1 MPAAA
6 PAEAGAALRARLSE
20 AAEAFL
26 ATAWARAGAASA
38 TGVALVAVGGLG
50 RQELTVASDLDLL
63 VVHGDDAPS
72 GSAAVEVAR
81 RLWPL
86 LWECGVEVDH
96 ATRSV
101 AESLRLAGEDPA
113 VLLALLD
120 ARGLHGE
127 RGLAESLRSGVA
139 AALRRRP
146 GPVTA
151 PLLVAAAERVARAGE
166 VAFAGEPDLRD
177 GRGGL
182 RDVQLLRALVAT
194 WRTPAPAEGLR
205 AAAEW
210 LADVRGALACCRAY
224 DEDGSWSV
232 GQSRRRDER
241 LRLEH
246 QPRVAA
252 LLGVSDED
260 VLLARVAGA
269 GRSIARALD
278 RATADLAE
286 APASSWRGLRAGRRP
301 RRAPLAEGVV
311 IDAGRVVLAVGAEPE
326 HDPAL
331 WLRAAAAAALAGI
344 PLAQST
350 LERLAARTSPLPVP
364 WTREVRE
371 ELLRL
376 LGAGAGAV
384 PVIEDLDSAGLWDLL
399 LPEWAGVRDR
409 VQRNPLH
416 AYTVDRHLLET
427 VSRAAALVRGTDRP
441 DLLLLGALLHDIG
454 KGSSGNHSTA
464 GADLAAGVAAR
475 LGLSP
480 GDAATLDRLVRHH
493 LLLANVATRRDLDDP
508 VTVETVA
515 RLVVDRPT
523 LDLLELLTRADGEAT
538 GPAAWS
544 GWKAELVTGLV
555 YRVRAVLGPAG
566 GAGTDVPALPLPPPG
581 PAGSA
586 DGVDVHLH
594 PQPGGTLRV
603 DVVAND
609 HLGLLA
615 QVAGVATLA
624 GLDVLAARTRS
635 GPSTAA
641 LHLTVRP
648 RFGRLPDER
657 RFAEEIRLAVAGRL
671 PLWERL
677 AARAADYAPVSPD
690 PRSQAAAR
698 TAPPAVRVLCGA
710 ASTGTVVEVRAAD
723 RHGLL
728 VALTAAV
735 ADCGIAIRSA
745 HCVTLGHEVIDTFY
759 LDAEL
764 AAMDP
769 KQLTDRLLRAATA
782 DPPPGDAQPGGPAP
796 R

>member
-1 MPAAA
+1 M
-6 PAEAGAALRARLSE
+6 
-20 AAEAFL
+20 
-26 ATAWARAGAASA
+26 
-38 TGVALVAVGGLG
+38 ALVAVGGLG
-50 RQELTVASDLDLL
+50 RRDLTVASDLDLL
-63 VVHGDDAPS
+63 VVHGDDAAA

-86 LWECGVEVDH
+86 LWESGIEVDH

-101 AESLRLAGEDPA
+101 TESLRLAGEDPA
-113 VLLALLD
+113 VLLGLLD
-120 ARGLHGE
+120 ARGLHGDQ
-127 RGLAESLRSGVA
+127 GLAEALRSGVA

-146 GPVTA
+146 APVTA
-151 PLLVAAAERVARAGE
+151 PLVAAAAERVARAGE

-241 LRLEH
+241 LRLGC

-252 LLGVSDED
+252 LLGVSDAD

-278 RATADLAE
+278 RAVADLAE
-286 APASSWRGLRAGRRP
+286 APASSWRGLRAAGRRP

-311 IDAGRVVLAVGAEPE
+311 IDAGRVVLAVGAEPDR
-326 HDPAL
+326 DPAL
-331 WLRAAAAAALAGI
+331 WLRAAAAAALAGM
-344 PLAQST
+344 PLAQPT
-350 LERLAARTSPLPVP
+350 LDRLAARTPPLPVP
-364 WTREVRE
+364 WPREVGE

-376 LGAGAGAV
+376 LGAGAGSV
-384 PVIEDLDSAGLWDLL
+384 PVIEDLDAAGLWERL
-399 LPEWAGVRDR
+399 LPEWIGVRDR

-454 KGSSGNHSTA
+454 KGSSADHSQV
-464 GADLAAGVAAR
+464 GADLAAGVATR
-475 LGLSP
+475 LGFSA
-480 GDAATLDRLVRHH
+480 GEAATLDRLVRHH
-493 LLLANVATRRDLDDP
+493 LLLADVATRRDLDDP

-544 GWKAELVTGLV
+544 GWKAELVTGLAS
-555 YRVRAVLGPAG
+555 RVRAVLGPAG
-566 GAGTDVPALPLPPPG
+566 ASEADAPALPLPPPG
-581 PAGSA
+581 PARSA
-586 DGVDVHLH
+586 DGVDVALL

-603 DVVAND
+603 EVVASD

-635 GPSTAA
+635 GPATAV

-648 RFGRLPDER
+648 RFGRPPDER

-677 AARAADYAPVSPD
+677 AARAADYAPVAAD
-690 PRSQAAAR
+690 PRAPGGVRA
-698 TAPPAVRVLCGA
+698 APPEVRVLAGA

-735 ADCGIAIRSA
+735 ADCGVAIRSA
-745 HCVTLGHEVIDTFY
+745 HCVTLGHDVIDTFY

-764 AAMDP
+764 AAIDP
-769 KQLTDRLLRAATA
+769 RQLTDRLLRAATT
-782 DPPPGDAQPGGPAP
+782 DPAP
-796 R
+796 GAAAEHR